1 MFDTDEDDSHS
12 ILNHCYM
19 NVVKL
24 ALIHLAIYAYTQFAI
39 LKFRPF
45 NPTFYPN
52 YAQYQG
58 R

>member
-12 ILNHCYM
+12 IINQCYV

-39 LKFRPF
+39 VKLRPF
-45 NPTFYPN
+45 DPAFYQN
-52 YAQYQG
+52 YAQYRG
-58 R
+58 L